1 MSSFLE
7 KFNEETIDETKGIVT
22 HENEIEEDTSYLDKQ
37 KKKKIITIISSMI
50 VIIVIIIFIIL
61 SRLVKVPEFENGLST
76 IATKWGN
83 NNNIE
88 VKEEQKYDSKI
99 TEGIVIS
106 QSIKSG
112 TRIFKG
118 NQITIIVSKGKDPNE
133 KIKVLDFKKVTAP
146 EIKIWKEENELS
158 NVTIKE
164 EYSDTVEALNVISYE
179 FDNIATNEN
188 NFTRSDKL
196 TIVISKGK
204 QTLTMEDFSSKTK
217 ADVTKWCSKNKFN
230 CKITEKFDKD
240 VTLGNVISQSISKG
254 TKLEENTQIIFVI
267 SLGEGITIP
276 NYYNVSS
283 DNAVTLNDKV
293 KVIIRNVYSMNVSYG
308 KLISQSIKPGTMV
321 KVDDNEVTL
330 TYSLGIPYFAS
341 LNGTSESEL
350 AKIFY
355 EYNQKGVNFTYT
367 IKYVDSEEEKGK
379 IVWSSKSNEFVS
391 MKEYIEIHVS
401 NGSKQIIKEN

>member
-37 KKKKIITIISSMI
+37 KKKKIITIISSVI
-50 VIIVIIIFIIL
+50 VIIVIIIIIIL

-76 IATKWGN
+76 IAIKWGN

-88 VKEEQKYDSKI
+88 VKEEQKYDSKK

-133 KIKVLDFKKVTAP
+133 KIKVPDFKTVTAS

-158 NVTIKE
+158 NVTINE

-240 VTLGNVISQSISKG
+240 VTSGNVISQSISKG

-308 KLISQSIKPGTMV
+308 KLISQSIKSGTMV
-321 KVDDNEVTL
+321 KADDNEVTL

>member
-7 KFNEETIDETKGIVT
+7 KFNEETIDETKGIVAD
-22 HENEIEEDTSYLDKQ
+22 ENEIEKDTSYLDKQ
-37 KKKKIITIISSMI
+37 KKKKIITIISS
-50 VIIVIIIFIIL
+50 VIIIIIIIIIIL

-99 TEGIVIS
+99 SEGIVIS
-106 QSIKSG
+106 QSVKSG

-133 KIKVLDFKKVTAP
+133 KIKVPDFKTVTAS

-217 ADVTKWCSKNKFN
+217 ADVTKWCSENKFN

-240 VTLGNVISQSISKG
+240 VTSGNVISQSISKG

-293 KVIIRNVYSMNVSYG
+293 KVKIRNAYSMNVSYG
-308 KLISQSIKPGTMV
+308 KLISQSIKSGTMV
-321 KVDDNEVTL
+321 KADDNEVTL

-341 LNGTSESEL
+341 LNGTSESEI

-367 IKYVDSEEEKGK
+367 IKYVNSEEEKGK

-401 NGSKQIIKEN
+401 NGSK

>member
-37 KKKKIITIISSMI
+37 KKKKIITIISSVI
-50 VIIVIIIFIIL
+50 VIIVIIIIIIL
-61 SRLVKVPEFENGLST
+61 SRLVKVPEFENRLST

-99 TEGIVIS
+99 SEGIVIS

-133 KIKVLDFKKVTAP
+133 KIKVPDFKTVTAS

-308 KLISQSIKPGTMV
+308 KLISQSIKSGTMV

>member
-7 KFNEETIDETKGIVT
+7 KFNEETIDETKGIVAD
-22 HENEIEEDTSYLDKQ
+22 ENEIEEDTSYLDKQ
-37 KKKKIITIISSMI
+37 KKKKIITIISSVI
-50 VIIVIIIFIIL
+50 IIIVIIIIIIL

-99 TEGIVIS
+99 SEGIVIS
-106 QSIKSG
+106 QSVKSG

-133 KIKVLDFKKVTAP
+133 KIKVPDFKTVTAS

-217 ADVTKWCSKNKFN
+217 ADVTKWCSENKFN

-240 VTLGNVISQSISKG
+240 VTSGNVISQSISKG

-293 KVIIRNVYSMNVSYG
+293 KVKIRNAYSMNVSYG
-308 KLISQSIKPGTMV
+308 KLISQSIKSGTMV
-321 KVDDNEVTL
+321 KADDNEVTL

-341 LNGTSESEL
+341 LNGTSESEI

-391 MKEYIEIHVS
+391 TKEYIEIHVS
-401 NGSKQIIKEN
+401 NGSK

>member
-7 KFNEETIDETKGIVT
+7 KFNEETIDETKGIVAD
-22 HENEIEEDTSYLDKQ
+22 ENEIEEDTSYLDKQ
-37 KKKKIITIISSMI
+37 KKKKIITIISSVI
-50 VIIVIIIFIIL
+50 VIIVIIIIIIL

-99 TEGIVIS
+99 SEGIVIS

-133 KIKVLDFKKVTAP
+133 KIKVPDFKTVTAS

-217 ADVTKWCSKNKFN
+217 ADVTKWCSENKFN

-240 VTLGNVISQSISKG
+240 VTSGNVISQSISKG

-283 DNAVTLNDKV
+283 ENAVTLNDKV
-293 KVIIRNVYSMNVSYG
+293 KVKIRNVYSMNVSYG
-308 KLISQSIKPGTMV
+308 KLISQSIKSGTMV
-321 KVDDNEVTL
+321 KADDNEVTL

-401 NGSKQIIKEN
+401 NGSKQTIKEN

>member
-7 KFNEETIDETKGIVT
+7 KFNEETIDETKGIVA

-37 KKKKIITIISSMI
+37 KKKKIITIISSVI
-50 VIIVIIIFIIL
+50 VIIVIIIIIIL
-61 SRLVKVPEFENGLST
+61 SRLVKVPEFENSLNT

-88 VKEEQKYDSKI
+88 IKEEQKYDNKLS
-99 TEGIVIS
+99 EGIVIS

-112 TRIFKG
+112 TKIFKG
-118 NQITIIVSKGKDPNE
+118 NQITIVVSKGKDPKE
-133 KIKVLDFKKVTAP
+133 KIKVPDFKTATAS
-146 EIKIWKEENELS
+146 EIKAWKEENELS
-158 NVTIKE
+158 NVTLKE
-164 EYSDTVEALNVISYE
+164 EYSTIVEIGNVISYE

-196 TIVISKGK
+196 TIIISKGV
-204 QTLTMEDFSSKTK
+204 QTLSMEDFFNKTK
-217 ADVTKWCSKNKFN
+217 ADVTKWCSDNKLN
-230 CKITEKFDKD
+230 CSISEKFDKD
-240 VTLGNVISQSISKG
+240 VTLDNVISQSVKKG
-254 TKLEENTQIIFVI
+254 TQLDKKEKISFVI
-267 SLGEGITIP
+267 SLGEGITVP
-276 NYYNVSS
+276 NYYNVSADDS
-283 DNAVTLNDKV
+283 TGINDKIKV
-293 KVIIRNVYSMNVSYG
+293 KTRYTYSMNVSYG
-308 KLISQSIKPGTMV
+308 KLIRQSLKEGTIV
-321 KVDDNEVTL
+321 KSDDNEITL
-330 TYSLGIPYFAS
+330 TYSLGVPYFES
-341 LNGTSESEL
+341 LNGTSESEI

>member
-7 KFNEETIDETKGIVT
+7 KFNEETIDETKGIVAD
-22 HENEIEEDTSYLDKQ
+22 ENEIEKDTSYLDKQ
-37 KKKKIITIISSMI
+37 KKKKIITIISS
-50 VIIVIIIFIIL
+50 VIIIIIIIIIIIL

-99 TEGIVIS
+99 SEGIVIS
-106 QSIKSG
+106 QSVKSG

-133 KIKVLDFKKVTAP
+133 KIKVPDFKTVTAS

-217 ADVTKWCSKNKFN
+217 ADVTKWCSENKFN

-240 VTLGNVISQSISKG
+240 VTSGNVISQSISKG

-293 KVIIRNVYSMNVSYG
+293 KVKIRNAYSMNVSYG
-308 KLISQSIKPGTMV
+308 KLISQSIKSGTMV
-321 KVDDNEVTL
+321 KADDNEVTL

-341 LNGTSESEL
+341 LNGTSESEI

-367 IKYVDSEEEKGK
+367 IKYVNSEEEKGK

-401 NGSKQIIKEN
+401 NGSK

>member
-7 KFNEETIDETKGIVT
+7 KFNEETIDETKGIVAD
-22 HENEIEEDTSYLDKQ
+22 ENEIEKDTSYLDKQ
-37 KKKKIITIISSMI
+37 KKKKIITIISSVI
-50 VIIVIIIFIIL
+50 IIIVIIIIIIL

-99 TEGIVIS
+99 SEGIVIS

-133 KIKVLDFKKVTAP
+133 KIKVPDFKTVTAS

-217 ADVTKWCSKNKFN
+217 ADVTKWCSENKFN

-240 VTLGNVISQSISKG
+240 VTSGNVISQSISKG
-254 TKLEENTQIIFVI
+254 TKLEENTQIIFVV

-293 KVIIRNVYSMNVSYG
+293 KVKIRNAYSMNVSYG
-308 KLISQSIKPGTMV
+308 KLISQSIKSGTMV
-321 KVDDNEVTL
+321 KADDNEVTL

-341 LNGTSESEL
+341 LNGTSESEI

-401 NGSKQIIKEN
+401 NGSK

>member
-7 KFNEETIDETKGIVT
+7 KFNEEQTDETKGIIT
-22 HENEIEEDTSYLDKQ
+22 DENEIEEDTSYLDKQ
-37 KKKKIITIISSMI
+37 KKKKIITIIFSII
-50 VIIVIIIFIIL
+50 VIIVIITIVIF
-61 SRLVKVPEFENGLST
+61 SRLVKVPEFENELST

-88 VKEEQKYDSKI
+88 IKEEQKYDSKI
-99 TEGIVIS
+99 SEGIIIS

-118 NQITIIVSKGKDPNE
+118 NQITIVISKGKNPNE
-133 KIKVLDFKKVTAP
+133 KIKVPDFKTATAS

-204 QTLTMEDFSSKTK
+204 QTLTMEDFSNKTK
-217 ADVTKWCSKNKFN
+217 ADVTKWCSDNKLN
-230 CKITEKFDKD
+230 CTISEKFDKD
-240 VTLGNVISQSISKG
+240 ITSGNVISQSISKE
-254 TKLEENTQIIFVI
+254 TKLEENAQISFVI

-276 NYYNVSS
+276 NYYNVSADDS
-283 DNAVTLNDKV
+283 AGINDKIKV
-293 KVIIRNVYSMNVSYG
+293 KTRYTYSMNVSYG
-308 KLISQSIKPGTMV
+308 KLISQSIKSGTIV
-321 KVDDNEVTL
+321 KVDDNEITL

-341 LNGTSESEL
+341 LNGTSESEIS
-350 AKIFY
+350 KIFY
-355 EYNQKGVNFTYT
+355 EYNQKGVNFAYT

-379 IVWSSKSNEFVS
+379 VVWSSKSNEFVS
-391 MKEYIEIHVS
+391 MREDIEIYVS
-401 NGSKQIIKEN
+401 NGSKQTIKK

>member
-7 KFNEETIDETKGIVT
+7 KFNEETIDETKGIVA

-37 KKKKIITIISSMI
+37 KKKKIITIISSVI
-50 VIIVIIIFIIL
+50 VIIVIIIIIIL
-61 SRLVKVPEFENGLST
+61 SRLVKVPEFENRLST

-133 KIKVLDFKKVTAP
+133 KIKVLDFKTVTAS

-164 EYSDTVEALNVISYE
+164 EYSDTVEALKVISYE

-391 MKEYIEIHVS
+391 MKEHIEIHVS

>member
-7 KFNEETIDETKGIVT
+7 KFNEETIDETKGIVA
-22 HENEIEEDTSYLDKQ
+22 HENEIEEDTSYLGKQ
-37 KKKKIITIISSMI
+37 KKKKIITIISSVI
-50 VIIVIIIFIIL
+50 VIIVIIIIIIL
-61 SRLVKVPEFENGLST
+61 SRLVKVPEFENGLNT

-99 TEGIVIS
+99 LEGIVIS

-133 KIKVLDFKKVTAP
+133 KIKVPDFKTVTAS

-240 VTLGNVISQSISKG
+240 VTSGNVISQSISKG

-267 SLGEGITIP
+267 SLGEGIM
-276 NYYNVSS
+276 
-283 DNAVTLNDKV
+283 
-293 KVIIRNVYSMNVSYG
+293 IR
-308 KLISQSIKPGTMV
+308 
-321 KVDDNEVTL
+321 
-330 TYSLGIPYFAS
+330 SL
-341 LNGTSESEL
+341 
-350 AKIFY
+350 
-355 EYNQKGVNFTYT
+355 
-367 IKYVDSEEEKGK
+367 
-379 IVWSSKSNEFVS
+379 
-391 MKEYIEIHVS
+391 
-401 NGSKQIIKEN
+401 

>member
-37 KKKKIITIISSMI
+37 KKKKIITIISSVI
-50 VIIVIIIFIIL
+50 VIIVIIIIIIL
-61 SRLVKVPEFENGLST
+61 SRLVKVPEFENRLST

-99 TEGIVIS
+99 SEGIIIS

-133 KIKVLDFKKVTAP
+133 KIKVPDFKTVTAS

-230 CKITEKFDKD
+230 CKITENFYKD
-240 VTLGNVISQSISKG
+240 VTSGNVISQYISKG

-308 KLISQSIKPGTMV
+308 KLISQSIKSGTMV
-321 KVDDNEVTL
+321 KADDNEVTL

>member
-7 KFNEETIDETKGIVT
+7 KFNEETIDETKGIVA

-37 KKKKIITIISSMI
+37 KKKKIITIISSVI
-50 VIIVIIIFIIL
+50 VIIVIIIIIIL
-61 SRLVKVPEFENGLST
+61 SRLVKVPEFENRLST

-99 TEGIVIS
+99 SEGIVIS

-133 KIKVLDFKKVTAP
+133 KIKVPDFKTVTAS

-230 CKITEKFDKD
+230 CKINEKFDKD
-240 VTLGNVISQSISKG
+240 VTSGNVISQSISKG

-293 KVIIRNVYSMNVSYG
+293 KVTIRNVYSMNVSYG
-308 KLISQSIKPGTMV
+308 KLISQSIKSGTMV
-321 KVDDNEVTL
+321 KADDNEVTL